1 MTGAGHGLLSIADS
15 ALDRTV
21 VPGYSR
27 VGYALRSRLWNDGDG
42 PDGVPGLADG
52 ALAGAVVAVTGA
64 NSGIG
69 KAASAQLAGLGA
81 QVVLLVRDTGKGAA
95 ARDEV
100 LRAHPQA
107 DVRVERCDVSDFD
120 DVRSAARRL
129 RTALPKLD
137 ALVHNAGVL
146 PASRGESAQG
156 HETTLATHVLGPI
169 VLTDEVR
176 PLLARAE
183 RPRVVFVSSGGMYA
197 QKLHVED
204 PEYRRG
210 RYRGATAYARTKRM
224 QVALL
229 PCLAERWS
237 GDDVMVAAMHP
248 GWVETPGVA
257 RSLPGFH
264 RLAGAILRSPDQ
276 GADTITWLVATGR
289 ELSGGLFWHDRAPRP
304 QHYLPHT
311 HYSAGDRDALWR
323 YVRRAVQA

>member
-1 MTGAGHGLLSIADS
+1 MTEAGHALRSMADS

-27 VGYALRSRLWNDGDG
+27 VGYALRSRLWRGAEGPNDD
-42 PDGVPGLADG
+42 PDLADG

-69 KAASAQLAGLGA
+69 KAASTQLAGLGA
-81 QVVLLVRDTGKGAA
+81 QVVMLVRDTNKGAA

-107 DVRVERCDVSDFD
+107 DVRVEHCDVSDFD
-120 DVRSAARRL
+120 DVRSTGRRL
-129 RTALPKLD
+129 RSSLPKLD

-146 PASRGESAQG
+146 PGSRRESAQG
-156 HETTLATHVLGPI
+156 HETTLASHVLGPI

-237 GDDVMVAAMHP
+237 GDEVTVAAMHP
-248 GWVETPGVA
+248 GWVDPPGVA

-264 RLAGAILRSPDQ
+264 RLAGAILRSPGQ
-276 GADTITWLVATGR
+276 GADTVTWLVATGR

-304 QHYLPHT
+304 QHYLPGT
-311 HYSAGDRDALWR
+311 RYSADERDALWR
-323 YVRRAVQA
+323 YVRGAVQA

>member
-1 MTGAGHGLLSIADS
+1 MTEAGHALRSLADS

-27 VGYALRSRLWNDGDG
+27 FGYALRSRLWRGAEGPNDDL
-42 PDGVPGLADG
+42 DLVDG

-69 KAASAQLAGLGA
+69 KAASTQLAGLGA
-81 QVVLLVRDTGKGAA
+81 QVVMLVRDTNKGAA

-156 HETTLATHVLGPI
+156 HENTLATHVLGPI

-197 QKLHVED
+197 QKLHAED
-204 PEYRRG
+204 SEYRRG

-237 GDDVMVAAMHP
+237 GDEVTVAAMHP
-248 GWVETPGVA
+248 GWVDTPGVA

-276 GADTITWLVATGR
+276 GADTVTWLVATGR
-289 ELSGGLFWHDRAPRP
+289 ELSGGLFWHDRALRP
-304 QHYLPHT
+304 EHYLPGT
-311 HYSAGDRDALWR
+311 RYSADERDALWR
-323 YVRRAVQA
+323 YVRGAVQA